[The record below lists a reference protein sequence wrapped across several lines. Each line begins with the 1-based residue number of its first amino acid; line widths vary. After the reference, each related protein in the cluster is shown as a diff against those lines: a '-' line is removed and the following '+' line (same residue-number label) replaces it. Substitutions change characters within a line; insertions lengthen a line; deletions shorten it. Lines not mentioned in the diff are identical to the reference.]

1 MMRRK
6 DKNGA
11 TNSLSF
17 IFVRLFV
24 FFGIASLSRVLCQR
38 DGARKRRLGVRNW
51 NRQRWNRRGKKDG
64 IEAAEAER
72 NQPSAAMR
80 GEEEESRQPR
90 NQTVK
95 LCTTQNER
103 SESQDD
109 WFVYHGRSFVIR
121 FRNDCPRKTRAN
133 IFGILQ
139 ERNF

>member
-1 MMRRK
+1 MR
-6 DKNGA
+6 G
-11 TNSLSF
+11 
-17 IFVRLFV
+17 
-24 FFGIASLSRVLCQR
+24 
-38 DGARKRRLGVRNW
+38 W

-109 WFVYHGRSFVIR
+109 WFVYRGRSFVIR
-121 FRNDCPRKTRAN
+121 FRNDCPQKARAN
-133 IFGILQ
+133 MLAILQ
-139 ERNF
+139 ERNLSKQEQRTRTFKLQITRRLAFNCS